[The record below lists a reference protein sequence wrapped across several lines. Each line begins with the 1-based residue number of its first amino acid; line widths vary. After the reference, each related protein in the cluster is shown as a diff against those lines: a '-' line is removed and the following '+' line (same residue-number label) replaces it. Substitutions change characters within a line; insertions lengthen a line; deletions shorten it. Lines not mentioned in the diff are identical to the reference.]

1 MSGFHQ
7 QLMQQELD
15 GAKEAA
21 ASYEK
26 QVKRLLAE
34 NATLR
39 DGTGLAGELR
49 TARDQLT
56 AALDAKQ
63 KMAAE
68 LGERLRREAANAKA
82 LCGALRDAEGEIEAR
97 EAAAEARQIEKAA
110 VAARRQHGVRLVTLG
125 AALPSAHDTSALVHA
140 FATWSSAACFAE
152 VGSICADVRAKVA
165 MLGDQTSALAAVAD
179 ELILDESGGG
189 LAARQLAVLHDN
201 WRDVLTAELRA
212 AEASAA
218 QKEAQLGPLSR
229 RLQRREDD
237 LVLMIER
244 FEKLQATRP
253 RTSPPTSPHP
263 PHSSPRLTP
272 RPTPQAEHTE
282 LTERTATAAEGSS
295 LHAVRLQADL
305 DAVRATREEEATAVA
320 EAQRERERLRE
331 VVGVREQQLALMV
344 SRLERAQEELGRR
357 GTHASA
363 EVSTLQTTVA
373 RREAQLVALVKEL
386 YVLAAAEKTPG
397 RIDHASR
404 SRLFKQSADVYE
416 SLGAA
421 AFGGDGDDGA
431 PENES
436 GQLPP

>member
-1 MSGFHQ
+1 MS
-7 QLMQQELD
+7 L
-15 GAKEAA
+15 
-21 ASYEK
+21 
-26 QVKRLLAE
+26 
-34 NATLR
+34 
-39 DGTGLAGELR
+39 
-49 TARDQLT
+49 
-56 AALDAKQ
+56 
-63 KMAAE
+63 
-68 LGERLRREAANAKA
+68 
-82 LCGALRDAEGEIEAR
+82 
-97 EAAAEARQIEKAA
+97 
-110 VAARRQHGVRLVTLG
+110 
-125 AALPSAHDTSALVHA
+125 
-140 FATWSSAACFAE
+140 
-152 VGSICADVRAKVA
+152 
-165 MLGDQTSALAAVAD
+165 
-179 ELILDESGGG
+179 
-189 LAARQLAVLHDN
+189 
-201 WRDVLTAELRA
+201 
-212 AEASAA
+212 
-218 QKEAQLGPLSR
+218 
-229 RLQRREDD
+229 
-237 LVLMIER
+237 
-244 FEKLQATRP
+244 
-253 RTSPPTSPHP
+253 
-263 PHSSPRLTP
+263 
-272 RPTPQAEHTE
+272 TPQAEHTE

-421 AFGGDGDDGA
+421 AFGGGDGDDGA

>member
-1 MSGFHQ
+1 M
-7 QLMQQELD
+7 
-15 GAKEAA
+15 
-21 ASYEK
+21 
-26 QVKRLLAE
+26 
-34 NATLR
+34 
-39 DGTGLAGELR
+39 
-49 TARDQLT
+49 
-56 AALDAKQ
+56 
-63 KMAAE
+63 
-68 LGERLRREAANAKA
+68 
-82 LCGALRDAEGEIEAR
+82 
-97 EAAAEARQIEKAA
+97 
-110 VAARRQHGVRLVTLG
+110 
-125 AALPSAHDTSALVHA
+125 
-140 FATWSSAACFAE
+140 
-152 VGSICADVRAKVA
+152 
-165 MLGDQTSALAAVAD
+165 
-179 ELILDESGGG
+179 
-189 LAARQLAVLHDN
+189 
-201 WRDVLTAELRA
+201 
-212 AEASAA
+212 
-218 QKEAQLGPLSR
+218 PL
-229 RLQRREDD
+229 
-237 LVLMIER
+237 
-244 FEKLQATRP
+244 
-253 RTSPPTSPHP
+253 
-263 PHSSPRLTP
+263 
-272 RPTPQAEHTE
+272 TPQAEHTE

-421 AFGGDGDDGA
+421 AFGGGDDDGA

-436 GQLPP
+436 GQLLP